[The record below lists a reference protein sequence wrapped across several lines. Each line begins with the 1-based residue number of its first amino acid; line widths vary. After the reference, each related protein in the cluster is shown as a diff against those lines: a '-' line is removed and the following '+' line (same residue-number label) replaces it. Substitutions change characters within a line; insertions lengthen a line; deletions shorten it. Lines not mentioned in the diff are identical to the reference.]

1 MRRKAGRFMILT
13 FVIICIVLF
22 GAAGSV
28 KAQRQTEHV
37 RRERQYREREEE
49 LLTQIRTYLTGRGFL
64 NSGVTLNRTV
74 KEERDRIYTVTVHHS
89 RIDRMREEERE
100 RLGEQLEDLCGD
112 MFRAGPEESCRFQYR
127 FLILEDVA
135 SDS

>member
-13 FVIICIVLF
+13 FAVICIVLF
-22 GAAGSV
+22 GAAVSV

-37 RRERQYREREEE
+37 RRERQYREREAE

-112 MFRAGPEESCRFQYR
+112 MFRVGPEESCRFQYR
-127 FLILEDVA
+127 FLILDEVA

>member
-13 FVIICIVLF
+13 FVIICMVLF

-28 KAQRQTEHV
+28 KAQRQEHV

-49 LLTQIRTYLTGRGFL
+49 LLKQIRTYLTGRGFL

-74 KEERDRIYTVTVHHS
+74 EEERGRIYTVTVHHS

-112 MFRAGPEESCRFQYR
+112 MFRTGPEESCRFQYR
-127 FLILEDVA
+127 FLILDEVA